1 MNLKTKIIEKF
12 IDEYKSQR
20 STYKEFGR
28 IVRKITKTI
37 LKNNEFK
44 YQVVSNRPK
53 GIKSLRKKII
63 ENKKYQELKTI
74 TEIDDLAGCRIIF
87 YLDKDI
93 ERFRNHIYKEFNVIK
108 EELKYSEDEYNARHF
123 VVTLNKD
130 RLKLTEYAKY
140 SSLKCEIQLTTV
152 LYHAWSEMNHDII
165 YKPQKELSN
174 FDKQTFS
181 SLKKEFSDVMKD
193 HIKKAQHTFD
203 FISYKVEN
211 IKQGK
216 QVFDTKFLN
225 NIIHSE
231 SNNELHKNLTLLHKY
246 IREFG
251 DKTPKEL
258 NIIKIIESALEK
270 SKPLKIKPIKMT
282 IGHLKGYTYS
292 DVADVCL
299 DILNDIRYFYPE
311 KVFNLLIMLSLDKEP
326 EVKKKSLEI
335 LSRLSQ
341 YNLNALKEIGY
352 YPQLLIL
359 GKIEKW
365 STEQLIERIESIVN
379 ISEKLLSPSFEGH
392 SMKDYKTFSI
402 QFGAL
407 KASSALKEIRERTTV
422 LLKKLYSLVKNIK
435 HKQKIIQA
443 LKKTTRLPDRGG
455 YDEDMKNM
463 VLGDTKTLIDY
474 YILIIPNADNE
485 IIKDIEK
492 HIYWLNKK
500 LTIKELPKIKKI
512 RNYSA

>member
-1 MNLKTKIIEKF
+1 MNLKTEIIEKF

-20 STYKEFGR
+20 STYKEFG
-28 IVRKITKTI
+28 KITSKIIRTI

-44 YQVVSNRPK
+44 YQGVSYRTKRIN
-53 GIKSLRKKII
+53 SLRKKII
-63 ENKKYQELKTI
+63 DNKRFQKLKTI
-74 TEIDDLAGCRIIF
+74 TEIDDLAGCRSIF

-93 ERFRNHIYKEFNVIK
+93 KRFKNYIYKEFNVIE
-108 EELKYSEDEYNARHF
+108 EELKYSEDEYNALHLI
-123 VVTLNKD
+123 VKLNKN
-130 RLKLTEYAKY
+130 RLTLTEYAKF
-140 SSLKCEIQLTTV
+140 SDLKCEIQLTTA

-165 YKPQKELSN
+165 YKPQEELSN

-251 DKTPKEL
+251 DKTPREL

-270 SKPLKIKPIKMT
+270 SKPLKIKLIKMM
-282 IGHLKGYTYS
+282 IGHLKGYTYA

-311 KVFNLLIMLSLDKEP
+311 KVFNLLIMLSLDK
-326 EVKKKSLEI
+326 
-335 LSRLSQ
+335 
-341 YNLNALKEIGY
+341 
-352 YPQLLIL
+352 
-359 GKIEKW
+359 
-365 STEQLIERIESIVN
+365 
-379 ISEKLLSPSFEGH
+379 
-392 SMKDYKTFSI
+392 D
-402 QFGAL
+402 
-407 KASSALKEIRERTTV
+407 
-422 LLKKLYSLVKNIK
+422 
-435 HKQKIIQA
+435 
-443 LKKTTRLPDRGG
+443 
-455 YDEDMKNM
+455 
-463 VLGDTKTLIDY
+463 
-474 YILIIPNADNE
+474 
-485 IIKDIEK
+485 
-492 HIYWLNKK
+492 
-500 LTIKELPKIKKI
+500 
-512 RNYSA
+512 